1 MRWVVFNQKGGVGK
15 STIVCNL
22 AAIAARK
29 GQRTLVVDLDPQG
42 NSSQYLLGREAA
54 VAAKPHLGTFFE
66 ETLGLGLFR
75 RGLRAMVHPTAIP
88 NLDVVPSS
96 PELEALQSKLESRH
110 KIMKLREALG
120 ELQEYDTV
128 YLDTPPAFG
137 FFTLSALIAADRC
150 LIPFDCDEFSR
161 QALYALLEN
170 LAEVKDD
177 HNPALEVAGIVVNQF
192 QSRANLPRQLV
203 DELVAEGLPI
213 LQPYISSSVKV
224 RESHHA
230 ACPLVIL
237 EPMHKLSQEFEALHG
252 TLEKAAKPSRK
263 TKQTAATK

>member
-22 AAIAARK
+22 AAISSRK
-29 GQRTLVVDLDPQG
+29 GRRTLVVDLDPQG
-42 NSSQYLLGREAA
+42 NSSQYLLGRQAAAEA
-54 VAAKPHLGTFFE
+54 KLHLGTFFE

-75 RGLRAMVHPTAIP
+75 RGIREMVHPTPIL
-88 NLDVVPSS
+88 NLDLLPSS
-96 PELEALQSKLESRH
+96 PVLEAIQGKLEARH
-110 KIMKLREALG
+110 KIMKLREGLG

-137 FFTLSALIAADRC
+137 FYTLSALIAADRC

-170 LAEVKDD
+170 LEEVRED

-192 QSRANLPRQLV
+192 QARANLPRQLV

-213 LQPYISSSVKV
+213 LKPFISSSVKI

-237 EPMHKLSQEFEALHG
+237 EPSHKLSKEFEALQG
-252 TLEKAAKPSRK
+252 ALEKATKPRRK
-263 TKQTAATK
+263 TKRAAAKK

>member
-42 NSSQYLLGREAA
+42 NSTQYLLGREAA
-54 VAAKPHLGTFFE
+54 AAAKPHLGTFFE
-66 ETLGLGLFR
+66 GTLGLGLLR
-75 RGLRAMVHPTAIP
+75 RSLREMVHPTAIP
-88 NLDVVPSS
+88 NLEVVPSS

-120 ELQEYDTV
+120 EFQEYDTV

-150 LIPFDCDEFSR
+150 LIPFDCDAFSR

-177 HNPALEVAGIVVNQF
+177 HNPGLEVAGIVVNQF

-237 EPMHKLSQEFEALHG
+237 EPSHKLSREFEALHG
-252 TLEKAAKPSRK
+252 ALEKATVPSRK
-263 TKQTAATK
+263 TKRASAKK

>member
-22 AAIAARK
+22 AAISSRK
-29 GQRTLVVDLDPQG
+29 GRRTLVVDLDPQG

-54 VAAKPHLGTFFE
+54 AVAKPHLGTFFE
-66 ETLGLGLFR
+66 ESLGLGLFR
-75 RGLRAMVHPTAIP
+75 RSLREMVHPTPIP
-88 NLDVVPSS
+88 NLDVLPSS
-96 PELEALQSKLESRH
+96 PELEALQGKLETRH
-110 KIMKLREALG
+110 KIMKLRAALD
-120 ELQEYDTV
+120 ELLEYETV

-137 FFTLSALIAADRC
+137 FYTLSALIAADRC

-161 QALYALLEN
+161 RALYALLES
-170 LAEVKDD
+170 LQEVKED
-177 HNPALEVAGIVVNQF
+177 HNPGLEVAGIVVHQF

-213 LQPYISSSVKV
+213 LMPFISSSVKV

-237 EPMHKLSQEFEALHG
+237 EPSHKLSREFEALHG
-252 TLEKAAKPSRK
+252 ALEKPRR
-263 TKQTAATK
+263 ATKRAPAKN

>member
-22 AAIAARK
+22 AAIASRK

-42 NSSQYLLGREAA
+42 NSTQYLLGRAA
-54 VAAKPHLGTFFE
+54 AAAKPHLGTFFE
-66 ETLGLGLFR
+66 GTLGLGLLR
-75 RGLRAMVHPTAIP
+75 RSLREVVHSTAIP

-110 KIMKLREALG
+110 KIMKLREGLG
-120 ELQEYDTV
+120 ELQDYDAV

-137 FFTLSALIAADRC
+137 FYTLSALIAADRC
-150 LIPFDCDEFSR
+150 LIPFDCDAFSR

-177 HNPALEVAGIVVNQF
+177 HNPGLEVAGIVVNQF

-203 DELVAEGLPI
+203 DELMAEGLPI
-213 LQPYISSSVKV
+213 LEPFISSSVKV

-237 EPMHKLSQEFEALHG
+237 EPSHKLSREFDALHG
-252 TLEKAAKPSRK
+252 ALEKPRRA
-263 TKQTAATK
+263 TKQAPAKK